1 MGPLGAMD
9 IMHLP
14 LRMVEEGIINP
25 EVHKFLQA
33 PTRSCGP
40 TSLLSTQIGPEQSA

>member
-1 MGPLGAMD
+1 
-9 IMHLP
+9 
-14 LRMVEEGIINP
+14 MVEQEAIINSK

-40 TSLLSTQIGPEQSA
+40 TSLLSTQIGLEQSA